1 MEHRSSRGESTWRRE
16 IITYAPQ
23 PVLDAQGNLWLGTGG
38 AVVRM
43 SGTVALIPYRGDAP
57 VNPS

>member
-1 MEHRSSRGESTWRRE
+1 VESGN
-16 IITYAPQ
+16 YAPQ